1 MAITVSVSF
10 GKKTLWEDARDMVKV
25 LILVEG
31 QTEEAFVKN
40 LLAVHLRGWGVA
52 AIPVIVA
59 TKRLLT
65 GDKQRGGYV
74 PYVRLRAELL
84 RLLNDSSAVCVT
96 TMLDYYGLAPE
107 FPGRANPVGRTSVE
121 RVASVE
127 QAWAD
132 DISHLRFLPYLS
144 LHEFEAMLF
153 TEPGVIASSFGQS
166 GLQSQLQGIRAS
178 FPTPED
184 INDHEETA
192 PSRRLGNLFPG
203 YNKPFYGELIAE
215 RIGIERIRGECTH
228 FAAWLSRLE
237 AFGQASVA
245 I

>member
-1 MAITVSVSF
+1 MQKI
-10 GKKTLWEDARDMVKV
+10 

-40 LLAVHLRGWGVA
+40 LLSPHLRDRNVT

-65 GDKQRGGYV
+65 GDKKRGGYV
-74 PYVRLRAELL
+74 PYSRLRAEVL

-107 FPGRANPVGRTSVE
+107 FPGRGNPAGKTALERVTSVE
-121 RVASVE
+121 
-127 QAWAD
+127 QTWAA
-132 DISHLRFLPYLS
+132 DINNLRFLPYLA

-153 TEPGVIASSFGQS
+153 AEPAIIASSFGQS
-166 GLQSQLQGIRAS
+166 GLRSQLQSIRAS

-192 PSRRLGNLFPG
+192 PSRRLGKLFPG
-203 YNKPFYGELIAE
+203 YNKPFYGELIVE
-215 RIGIERIRGECTH
+215 RIGIEKIRGECAH
-228 FAAWLSRLE
+228 FASWLAKLE
-237 AFGQASVA
+237 TWQLPDVRP
-245 I
+245 

>member
-1 MAITVSVSF
+1 MAWANF
-10 GKKTLWEDARDMVKV
+10 GRKTSSEVVRDMAKL

-31 QTEEAFVKN
+31 QTEEAFIKN
-40 LLAVHLRGWGVA
+40 LLTPHLASKSVI

-65 GDKQRGGYV
+65 GDKRRGGYV
-74 PYVRLRAELL
+74 PYMRLRAEVL

-107 FPGRANPVGRTSVE
+107 FPGRERPVGKTSLEKVN
-121 RVASVE
+121 SVE
-127 QAWAD
+127 QTWAA
-132 DISHLRFLPYLS
+132 DINNPRFLPYLA

-153 TEPGVIASSFGQS
+153 TEPAVIASSFGQS
-166 GLQSQLQGIRAS
+166 GLQSELQSIRTS

-192 PSRRLGNLFPG
+192 PSRRLGKLFPG

-215 RIGIERIRGECTH
+215 RIGIEKIRNECTH
-228 FAAWLSRLE
+228 FASWLDKLE
-237 AFGQASVA
+237 SLGIAADA
-245 I
+245 E

>member
-1 MAITVSVSF
+1 MA
-10 GKKTLWEDARDMVKV
+10 KV

-40 LLAVHLRGWGVA
+40 LLAAHLATKEV
-52 AIPVIVA
+52 IVVPVIVA

-65 GDKQRGGYV
+65 GDKRRGGYV
-74 PYVRLRAELL
+74 PYPRLRAEIL
-84 RLLNDSSAVCVT
+84 RLLNDSSAACVT

-107 FPGRANPVGRTSVE
+107 FPGRETPQGKTALEKVVF
-121 RVASVE
+121 VE
-127 QAWAD
+127 QAWAV
-132 DISHLRFLPYLS
+132 DINHQRFLPYLA

-153 TEPGVIASSFGQS
+153 TEPDVIASSFGQT
-166 GLQSQLQGIRAS
+166 GLKTHLQGIRAS
-178 FPTPED
+178 FATPED

-192 PSRRLGNLFPG
+192 PSRRLGKLFPS

-215 RIGIERIRGECTH
+215 RIGIEKIRVECAH

-237 AFGQASVA
+237 AFGSSAASP
-245 I
+245 

>member
-1 MAITVSVSF
+1 MVSVSF
-10 GKKTLWEDARDMVKV
+10 GKRTSWEAVRDMVKA

-40 LLAVHLRGWGVA
+40 LLSPHLSGKGVI

-65 GDKQRGGYV
+65 GDKKRGGYV
-74 PYVRLRAELL
+74 PYSRLRAEIL
-84 RLLNDSSAVCVT
+84 RLLNDSSAACVT
-96 TMLDYYGLAPE
+96 TMLDYYGLPPE
-107 FPGRANPVGRTSVE
+107 FPGRETPEGKTALE

-127 QAWAD
+127 QTWAT
-132 DISHLRFLPYLS
+132 DINHQRFHPYLA

-153 TEPGVIASSFGQS
+153 TDPVVIANSFGQPA
-166 GLQSQLQGIRAS
+166 LQNTLQNIRTS
-178 FPTPED
+178 FPSPED

-192 PSRRLGNLFPG
+192 PSRRLGNIFPG

-215 RIGIERIRGECTH
+215 RIGIERIRVDCAH
-228 FAAWLSRLE
+228 FADWLAKLE
-237 AFGQASVA
+237 SLGTAR
-245 I
+245 

>member
-1 MAITVSVSF
+1 M
-10 GKKTLWEDARDMVKV
+10 LKV

-40 LLAVHLRGWGVA
+40 PLASHLHNRGVLAV
-52 AIPVIVA
+52 PVIVA

-65 GDKQRGGYV
+65 GDKKRGGYV
-74 PYVRLRAELL
+74 PYPRLRAEVL
-84 RLLNDSSAVCVT
+84 RLLNDSSAVGVT

-107 FPGRANPVGRTSVE
+107 FPGRATPVGKTALE
-121 RVASVE
+121 KVASVE
-127 QAWAD
+127 QAWTAD
-132 DISHLRFLPYLS
+132 IDSQRFIPYLA

-153 TEPGVIASSFGQS
+153 TVPAEIATGFGQPALHAS
-166 GLQSQLQGIRAS
+166 LQSIRAS

-192 PSRRLGNLFPG
+192 PSKRLGKLFPG

-215 RIGIERIRGECTH
+215 RIGIERIRGECGH
-228 FAAWLSRLE
+228 FASWLGKLE
-237 AFGQASVA
+237 SFGTPVSAPVRT
-245 I
+245 

>member
-1 MAITVSVSF
+1 MASESS
-10 GKKTLWEDARDMVKV
+10 GKRTSSEAVRDMHKV
-25 LILVEG
+25 LMLVEG

-40 LLAVHLRGWGVA
+40 LLSAHLRDRSVT

-65 GDKQRGGYV
+65 GDKKRGGFV
-74 PYVRLRAELL
+74 PYSRLRAEAL

-107 FPGRANPVGRTSVE
+107 FPGREKPAGRTALEKVN
-121 RVASVE
+121 SVE
-127 QAWAD
+127 QAWAA
-132 DISHLRFLPYLS
+132 DIGNPRFLPYLA

-153 TEPGVIASSFGQS
+153 TEPAVIASSLGQS
-166 GLQSQLQGIRAS
+166 GLQPQLQGIRAR

-192 PSRRLGNLFPG
+192 PSRRLGKLFPG

-215 RIGIERIRGECTH
+215 RIGIEKIRGECVH
-228 FAAWLSRLE
+228 FASWLAQLE
-237 AFGQASVA
+237 AFGTSTDVA
-245 I
+245 